1 MRFFWQIEP
10 KICDKIAFKHE
21 QGLRTPLVA
30 RGVQARVI
38 EKLGSEV
45 GKIWVINRNV
55 LMYVLKVLKKFL
67 HLF

>member
-1 MRFFWQIEP
+1 MNFSIILPSCGLDEKLKMRFFWQIEP

-45 GKIWVINRNV
+45 GKI
-55 LMYVLKVLKKFL
+55 
-67 HLF
+67 